1 MTDIVQNVTIST
13 DDRPEPITYHGY
25 MIDAPGFDEATFV
38 AAIDDVLDALEQ
50 TGHELLMAI
59 SANSERS
66 TMELA
71 DAYGL
76 GYLVSRTRAIVTQ
89 IAAAL
94 ECRPD
99 LHSSLVD
106 AAEVERHIIWL
117 CLQVRAGFVEP
128 EDSPCC

>member
-1 MTDIVQNVTIST
+1 M
-13 DDRPEPITYHGY
+13 
-25 MIDAPGFDEATFV
+25 ATASNHFTESLNA
-38 AAIDDVLDALEQ
+38 AAIDYELDALEQ
-50 TGHELLMAI
+50 TGYQLLTAI

-66 TMELA
+66 TMEVA

-76 GYLVSRTRAIVTQ
+76 EYLVSRIRAIITQ

-117 CLQVRAGFVEP
+117 CLQVQAGYVEP
-128 EDSPCC
+128 DDPPCC

>member
-1 MTDIVQNVTIST
+1 MDIDHFIKTLN
-13 DDRPEPITYHGY
+13 
-25 MIDAPGFDEATFV
+25 A
-38 AAIDDVLDALEQ
+38 AAIDEELDALQQ
-50 TGHELLMAI
+50 TGYQLLMVI
-59 SANSERS
+59 SAHSERS
-66 TMELA
+66 TMELT

-76 GYLVSRTRAIVTQ
+76 RYLVDRIREIVAQ

-94 ECRPD
+94 ASRPD

-117 CLQVRAGFVEP
+117 CLQVQAGYVEP